1 MPASSKN
8 LRAVHWEVSSA
19 CQATCPVCIRRG
31 MFGQLGSFEQRYTT
45 LAEFA
50 KAIGHIRNIVSFTFC
65 GNIGDPMANPDM
77 SKIARCAKF
86 TQDFAQIRINTNGGI
101 GRTEQYEEL
110 GKLGVT
116 IVFGLDGVGA
126 VNNLYRAG
134 VDWGAV
140 EKNVRA
146 FTDNKHPTSRAEV
159 QFLVFDQNIG
169 DLPNMVQWCRDFN
182 VDSLNVRESFGGD
195 EIGVRDRNDCQTH
208 VLTKKNTEKYRP
220 LLNKSY
226 SKHDFDRLLFD
237 WQRLGEGNQSAD
249 VLPPVDTSVPVKF
262 VQRRPNKGF
271 PLGAPYGVEEH
282 EEFLNNKKIDVN
294 CISYDKKQDTS
305 YVFITYDNYV
315 MPCCFISGNFT
326 YSRLDDGPY
335 IHLHNG
341 LIDSAD
347 AEMLNKIYAIGLEK
361 FSLDHYTLMEIMDSG
376 VLDQLALSHIDSP
389 SKLSICGK
397 FCKA

>member
-1 MPASSKN
+1 MTISKN
-8 LRAVHWEVSSA
+8 NLHAIHWEVSSA

-45 LAEFA
+45 LLEFA
-50 KAIGHIRNIVSFTFC
+50 NAIGHIRSIVSFTFC

-77 SKIARCAKF
+77 FKIARCAKF
-86 TQDFAQIRINTNGGI
+86 TQNFAQVRINTNGGI
-101 GRTEQYEEL
+101 GRTEQYTEL

-134 VDWGAV
+134 VDWSAV

-146 FTDNKHPTSRAEV
+146 FVDNKSRDSRAEV

-169 DLPNMVQWCRDFN
+169 DLPNMVQWCRDFDI
-182 VDSLNVRESFGGD
+182 DSLNVRESYGGE
-195 EIGVRDRNDCQTH
+195 EIGVRDRNDYQTH
-208 VLTKKNTEKYRP
+208 VLTKKNTDKYKA
-220 LLNKSY
+220 LLNKTY
-226 SKHDFDRLLFD
+226 SKGQFDQLLFD
-237 WQRLGEGNQSAD
+237 WKRLKEGNQSVE

-262 VQRRPNKGF
+262 VKRRPNKGF
-271 PLGAPYGVEEH
+271 PLGAPYAVEQH
-282 EEFLNNKKIDVN
+282 DEFLNNKQADVN
-294 CISYDKKQDTS
+294 CISYDKLQKTS
-305 YVFITYDNYV
+305 YVFVTYDNYV

-347 AEMLNKIYAIGLEK
+347 AEMLNKIQEIGLEK
-361 FSLDHYTLMEIMDSG
+361 FSLNHNTLEEILVSG
-376 VLDQLALSHIDSP
+376 VLNKLAINDIDSP
-389 SKLSICGK
+389 DKLSICGR